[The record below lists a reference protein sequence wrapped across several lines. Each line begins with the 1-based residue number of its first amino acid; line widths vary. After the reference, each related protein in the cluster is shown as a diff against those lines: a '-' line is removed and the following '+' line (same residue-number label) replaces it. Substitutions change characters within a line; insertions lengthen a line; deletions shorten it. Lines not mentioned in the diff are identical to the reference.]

1 MSYIDKIILPGEKVI
16 CAACLHW
23 IIYFNGL
30 AVTIFGGVLGHWSYP
45 IMAFCFGPDVGKMLG
60 KPVAGAAILI
70 VLVGAALLV
79 GAYIRQSS
87 TEIAITTRRLIVK
100 IGFVSRSTYE
110 ILTSRITGANFDQTV
125 TGRIFGFGTI
135 WVHGAGGEVSPIA
148 CVGKPQRFYKAIIDT
163 IDRSR

>member
-1 MSYIDKIILPGEKVI
+1 MSYIDKIILPGEKVV

-23 IIYFNGL
+23 IVYFNGL
-30 AVTIFGGVLGHWSYP
+30 LVTIAGGVVGYWSYP
-45 IMAFCFGPDVGKMLG
+45 LMTFCFGPEVGKMLG
-60 KPVAGAAILI
+60 KPVAGAAMIL

-79 GAYIRQSS
+79 GAYIRQTS

-110 ILTSRITGANFDQTV
+110 IMTTRITGANFDQTV
-125 TGRIFGFGTI
+125 MGRILGFGTI

-148 CVGKPQRFYKAIIDT
+148 GVGKPQRFYKALIDT
-163 IDRSR
+163 IGQSR